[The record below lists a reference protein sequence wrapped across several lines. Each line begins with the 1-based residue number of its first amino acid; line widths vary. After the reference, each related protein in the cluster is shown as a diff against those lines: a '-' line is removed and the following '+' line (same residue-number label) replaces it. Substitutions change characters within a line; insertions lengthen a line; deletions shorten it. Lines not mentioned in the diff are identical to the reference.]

1 MNNEYIKRRIIEQA
15 SARKIQRA
23 WRNYKTKKLIH
34 TYSQTLSMKFK
45 KKEKD
50 GPNER
55 LLSEKKVLNVK
66 SCDFKNGRNEMKRQI
81 KEAKLNFF
89 Q

>member
-1 MNNEYIKRRIIEQA
+1 MNYDYIKQRILEQA

-45 KKEKD
+45 KKQKE
-50 GPNER
+50 GPNSC
-55 LLSEKKVLNVK
+55 LFSEKKVLNVK
-66 SCDFKNGRNEMKRQI
+66 SCDLKNGRNEMKRQI
-81 KEAKLNFF
+81 K
-89 Q
+89 